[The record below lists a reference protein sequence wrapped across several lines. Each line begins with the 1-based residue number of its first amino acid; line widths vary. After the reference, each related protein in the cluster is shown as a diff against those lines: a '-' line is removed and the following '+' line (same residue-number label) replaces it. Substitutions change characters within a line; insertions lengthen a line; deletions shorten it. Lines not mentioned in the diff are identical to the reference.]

1 MDGYCHAV
9 SDRQLTPDPFGPIAF
24 SPDGEHWF
32 EYGPPGERRRVG
44 FHDYAAIYA
53 VPGLYERV
61 FYEELDMCS
70 ASVVVGLLGEQL
82 AARGVDPD
90 TLRALDFGA
99 GNGAGGE
106 LLRELGVPSVVG
118 LDLEPQAK
126 VAAERDRPGVYHDYL
141 VLDLGAASPEQLD
154 DLRRRGFSALIAV
167 AALGMGH
174 VPAGAL
180 ERAIGLV
187 EPGGWVA
194 FAVEAGLMPNQAGAD
209 ARASG
214 FPAVFE
220 SLTGGSRGELVAQ
233 HPYRHRL
240 NTDGSDHPAV
250 ALVARLAS

>member
-1 MDGYCHAV
+1 VATVTRV
-9 SDRQLTPDPFGPIAF
+9 SESQPPADPFGPVTF
-24 SPDGEHWF
+24 SPEGERWF
-32 EYGPPGERRRVG
+32 EYGPPGERRRAG

-61 FYEELDMCS
+61 FYQELDMCS

-82 AARGVDPD
+82 AAHGADPAE
-90 TLRALDFGA
+90 LRALDFGA

-106 LLRELGVPSVVG
+106 LLKELGVASVVG
-118 LDLEPQAK
+118 LDLEPEAE
-126 VAAERDRPGVYHDYL
+126 VAAERDRPGVYDDYL
-141 VLDLGAASPEQLD
+141 VLDVGAASPEQLD
-154 DLRRRGFSALIAV
+154 DLGRRAFSALVAV

-174 VPAGAL
+174 VAAAAL

-194 FAVEAGLMPNQAGAD
+194 FAVEAGLMPDSAGED

-214 FPAVFE
+214 FPDLFE
-220 SLTGGSRGELVAQ
+220 DLMGGGRGELLAQ
-233 HPYRHRL
+233 RPYRHRL

-250 ALVARLAS
+250 ALVARLTR